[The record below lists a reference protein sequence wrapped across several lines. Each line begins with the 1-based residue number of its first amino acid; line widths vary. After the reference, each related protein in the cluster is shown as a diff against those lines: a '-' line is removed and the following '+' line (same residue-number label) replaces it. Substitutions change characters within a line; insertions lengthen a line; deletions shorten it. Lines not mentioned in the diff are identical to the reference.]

1 MLALC
6 ARYQLR
12 PVGLAPNSSQSRTAC
27 DDGSPAKP
35 PRSATVSHPSRSSR
49 SLTDRHHVLPGGDAS
64 SGSSTPRRACQRMK
78 DNAARLNGRCRGARP
93 VGPWKTRA
101 INARR
106 AAGSSRTAATCAS
119 ARTSAPS
126 CWLIQVVITVR
137 RLLRP
142 LVCEQDRRVGPS
154 LRRTPTCQGAQIG
167 ASALDHPDRGQ
178 ARRCV
183 RTRKTKWVGHG
194 RGSPSSSLA
203 LDHLNRAGIGPA
215 VQRGTE

>member
-1 MLALC
+1 
-6 ARYQLR
+6 
-12 PVGLAPNSSQSRTAC
+12 
-27 DDGSPAKP
+27 
-35 PRSATVSHPSRSSR
+35 
-49 SLTDRHHVLPGGDAS
+49 
-64 SGSSTPRRACQRMK
+64 
-78 DNAARLNGRCRGARP
+78 
-93 VGPWKTRA
+93 
-101 INARR
+101 
-106 AAGSSRTAATCAS
+106 
-119 ARTSAPS
+119 
-126 CWLIQVVITVR
+126 VITVR

-167 ASALDHPDRGQ
+167 ASALDRPDRGQ